1 MLDFKFFLIPLGQVL
16 RTKIFPGTCLAYK
29 EWCREKKSGLS
40 QEEEFKLVHGMLLSL
55 RSFTHKLATKTGHL
69 PLVHSYKT
77 SSYKMNYMETA
88 TGLKMVL
95 NADPDAVAIAELMQA
110 IFAMFVETVLKNP
123 FLDTSKQ
130 IDSELF
136 HKRLDELVRSHY
148 CFT

>member
-1 MLDFKFFLIPLGQVL
+1 
-16 RTKIFPGTCLAYK
+16 
-29 EWCREKKSGLS
+29 
-40 QEEEFKLVHGMLLSL
+40 
-55 RSFTHKLATKTGHL
+55 
-69 PLVHSYKT
+69 
-77 SSYKMNYMETA
+77 
-88 TGLKMVL
+88 
-95 NADPDAVAIAELMQA
+95 MQA

>member
-1 MLDFKFFLIPLGQVL
+1 MTIYNFYFFN
-16 RTKIFPGTCLAYK
+16 RKGTCLAYK